1 MQFFTTMPEV
11 AVVHGSGATKSM
23 VQLGNGMDADL
34 RVVAAESF
42 GAALNYFTGSKDHN
56 VALRRIAIER
66 GLKLNEY
73 GVYDG
78 ERAIAG
84 RSEED
89 VYAALGLPYIP
100 PELREMSG
108 EIEAARAGRL
118 PVLIEPGSLRGD
130 LQIQTNW
137 TDGADALETMV
148 KAAEHLGL
156 EYVAIT
162 DHTRS
167 LSMMGLDPVRLRE
180 QAAAVRALDARTRGL
195 RVLAGAEVNIDKD
208 GALDIPDG
216 VLAALDVVG
225 IAVHSHF
232 DLPRAAQTRR
242 LIRAMQNP
250 HADILM
256 HPTTR
261 VLGKREALD
270 IDLPAIID
278 AAKRTGTVLEIDA
291 LPHRLDLKDEHV
303 RQCVAAGVPLVIDS
317 DAHAVAHLRYPN
329 DYGIAVARRGW
340 ATAADVI
347 NTLPVD
353 AFLARLKDGAHGA
366 TTRSKAK
373 AKRPRRA
380 AGAGRNAD

>member
-1 MQFFTTMPEV
+1 
-11 AVVHGSGATKSM
+11 
-23 VQLGNGMDADL
+23 
-34 RVVAAESF
+34 
-42 GAALNYFTGSKDHN
+42 
-56 VALRRIAIER
+56 
-66 GLKLNEY
+66 
-73 GVYDG
+73 
-78 ERAIAG
+78 
-84 RSEED
+84 
-89 VYAALGLPYIP
+89 
-100 PELREMSG
+100 
-108 EIEAARAGRL
+108 
-118 PVLIEPGSLRGD
+118 VLIEPGSLRGD